1 MNIQPH
7 KSPPARTLFANLTT
21 ISLVLASCLL
31 VTACTERTSPPREV
45 ASQTPRV
52 TYKYR
57 GDRELMAAN
66 DKAVT
71 YCSQY
76 HAVPQTG
83 DIENAQNGDKEVTFN
98 CISGTPAMAATEPT
112 TTMGSNLAY
121 PYRSDQELL
130 EASRNADAY
139 CLNNGSQRAVATFV
153 NNMDGTRTVTFQ
165 CVTQ

>member
-1 MNIQPH
+1 MNFQPH
-7 KSPPARTLFANLTT
+7 KSPAARTLFANLTT

-31 VTACTERTSPPREV
+31 VAACAERTSPPREV

-83 DIENAQNGDKEVTFN
+83 DIENAENGDKEVTFN
-98 CISGTPAMAATEPT
+98 CIAAAPAMAATVPT
-112 TTMGSNLAY
+112 TTGSNLAY

-165 CVTQ
+165 CVPQ